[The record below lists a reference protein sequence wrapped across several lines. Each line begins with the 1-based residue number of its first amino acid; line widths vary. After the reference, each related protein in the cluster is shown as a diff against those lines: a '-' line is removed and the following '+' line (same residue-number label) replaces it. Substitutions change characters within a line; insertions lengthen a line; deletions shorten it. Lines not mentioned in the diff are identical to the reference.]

1 MPSHFSLRQEVLHLR
16 GRGPVRVL
24 LSDRPTAAPAADPP
38 TSLFSRLVRP
48 SPTLREQR
56 PLAHTS
62 DTTSTSLFD
71 QRVIDVRAIWRD
83 YVGEGR
89 PESAGNVS
97 HSNRGATVSGHA
109 NTTDQRGHLPKE
121 INICPKKDDVAM
133 LAVISLGY
141 DSPQTLAAN

>member
-38 TSLFSRLVRP
+38 TSLSWPLSLQSLAAPVRC
-48 SPTLREQR
+48 RV
-56 PLAHTS
+56 AHTS